1 MNMGIGTDL
10 HISTHRHA
18 TLGFQTIY
26 RPRDMNIYV
35 HRYEV
40 LTEILYTIH
49 TYGRERDGGKYAYV
63 PRLLDESSPPPAVHM
78 YTQIVVHRRSIKR
91 FHSLQVCLMYST
103 SLI

>member
-26 RPRDMNIYV
+26 RPTEMNIYV

-63 PRLLDESSPPPAVHM
+63 PNIYVYIYIHICKSKE
-78 YTQIVVHRRSIKR
+78 
-91 FHSLQVCLMYST
+91 
-103 SLI
+103 